1 MKAAI
6 ILLLALTILVNCD
19 NDSKETISSNSIG
32 AFINYL
38 KESGFYGIIYEL
50 KTTLGNEA
58 AYFTCEEFLENTY
71 CEEVVRVY
79 MISSS
84 KIRQLASI
92 ILQKLIE
99 ILFKEDNLIILKKNG
114 FDELTIKQKIL
125 RIEKRFQKS

>member
-1 MKAAI
+1 
-6 ILLLALTILVNCD
+6 
-19 NDSKETISSNSIG
+19 
-32 AFINYL
+32 
-38 KESGFYGIIYEL
+38 
-50 KTTLGNEA
+50 
-58 AYFTCEEFLENTY
+58 
-71 CEEVVRVY
+71 

-125 RIEKRFQKS
+125 KIEKRFQKS